1 MYSFLELE
9 LRSAHLKP
17 LGRDFPG
24 GPVVKTLPCD
34 AEDNPGWGTKI
45 PHAAEQLGPRPLTT
59 EPVRPGARLPKLES
73 LWASTKIP
81 HAVSKIRCSQ
91 INQ

>member
-73 LWASTKIP
+73 LGLNEDPACCK
-81 HAVSKIRCSQ
+81 
-91 INQ
+91 